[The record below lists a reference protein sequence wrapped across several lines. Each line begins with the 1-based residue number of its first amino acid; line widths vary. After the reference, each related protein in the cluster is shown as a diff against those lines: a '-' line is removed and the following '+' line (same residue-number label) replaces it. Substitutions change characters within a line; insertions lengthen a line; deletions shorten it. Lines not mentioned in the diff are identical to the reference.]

1 MTPDER
7 KLLWEKRI
15 LNYLSSDLTVDE
27 WCDKNHVSS
36 GSLFTWLRRFR
47 AQDPNRFPPKKRAV
61 QPKTGGEWIE
71 ISHNELAHSDV
82 ALTPYANPI
91 DKPDVFLTANTASI
105 VVAIGKAMVAIPPK
119 ASKEDIANA
128 LEVVAAL

>member
-15 LNYLSSDLTVDE
+15 LDYLSSDLTVDE

-47 AQDPNRFPPKKRAV
+47 KEDPNRFPPKRKACAAKR
-61 QPKTGGEWIE
+61 GDWIE
-71 ISHNELAHSDV
+71 ISSKELAVSTTQSELCSAHTV
-82 ALTPYANPI
+82 YPKAN
-91 DKPDVFLTANTASI
+91 LAANSTSI
-105 VVAIGKAMVAIPPK
+105 VVAIGKAVVAIPPK
-119 ASKEDIANA
+119 ANREDIANT
-128 LEVVAAL
+128 LEVVIAL